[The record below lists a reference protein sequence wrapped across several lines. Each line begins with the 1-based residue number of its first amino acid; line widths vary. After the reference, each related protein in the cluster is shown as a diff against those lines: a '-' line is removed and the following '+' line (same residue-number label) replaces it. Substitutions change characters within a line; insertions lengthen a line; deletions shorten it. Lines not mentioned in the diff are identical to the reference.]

1 MEVQILSK
9 DNEPR
14 GKAPP
19 RLKVTLGSIDVS
31 IVNALRRVITS
42 NISTLVFRG
51 FPHNENQ
58 IDIVKNTTKFNN
70 EYLKHRL
77 SCIPIMNSDDTTFS
91 TFCKMYQ
98 LELNVTN
105 PTLEQRMVTT
115 ADLKIINKKTQKP
128 IEEKVDKYFPT
139 DPITGD
145 HILICILYP
154 NQNKQDEDETLHFIA
169 NFDIGRAEECSC
181 WNVAHHCVFEQV
193 QNASKIKEEA
203 IKIEDKQLKKDFL
216 LLDAQR
222 IVNPNEFTLSLESV
236 GIYSNEVLIYKACEY
251 ILKRI
256 EKINGFFSQNTN
268 KEIQNKTDY
277 EEFTSDGTRSQ
288 EEREEIQQNYCALYK
303 EDAFYIF
310 ELKEDDYTMGKMIET
325 YFFMLHES
333 VVSFVGFKKEHP
345 TKKEAYIYIRY
356 KDPETSHETIYQHF
370 KNVID
375 ILSNQFIRIQRG
387 FSSIKLENN

>member
-31 IVNALRRVITS
+31 VVNALRRVIIS
-42 NISTLVFRG
+42 NISTLVLRG
-51 FPHNENQ
+51 FPHKENQ
-58 IDIVKNTTKFNN
+58 INILKNTTKFNN

-91 TFCKMYQ
+91 TFCKLYQ

-105 PTLEQRMVTT
+105 PTLEQRIVTT
-115 ADLKIINKKTQKP
+115 ADLKIINKKTQQP
-128 IEEKVDKYFPT
+128 IEGNIEKYFPT

-145 HILICILYP
+145 HIMICILYP

-169 NFDIGRAEECSC
+169 NFDIGRAEESSC

-193 QNASKIKEEA
+193 QNSSKVKEEA
-203 IKIEDKQLKKDFL
+203 NKIEDKQLKKDFL
-216 LLDAQR
+216 LLEAQR
-222 IVNPNEFTLSLESV
+222 IVNPNQFTLSLEGV
-236 GIYSNEVLIYKACEY
+236 GIYSNEVLVYKACEY
-251 ILKRI
+251 ILKRL
-256 EKINGFFSQNTN
+256 EKINSYFSQNTN
-268 KEIQNKTDY
+268 KAIQNKTDY
-277 EEFTSDGTRSQ
+277 EEITSDGTLSQ
-288 EEREEIQQNYCALYK
+288 EEREQIKQNYCALYK
-303 EDAFYIF
+303 EDAFYKL
-310 ELKEDDYTMGKMIET
+310 ELKEDENTMGKMIES
-325 YFFMLHES
+325 YFFMALEAL
-333 VVSFVGFKKEHP
+333 VSFVGFKKEHP

-356 KDPETSHETIYQHF
+356 KDQETTHETIYQHF

-375 ILSNQFIRIQRG
+375 ILSNQFIRIQRE
-387 FSSIKLENN
+387 FSSTN

>member
-1 MEVQILSK
+1 MEVQIISK

-19 RLKVTLGSIDVS
+19 RLKVSFDSIDVS
-31 IVNALRRVITS
+31 IVNALRRVITT
-42 NISTLVFRG
+42 NIQTLVLRG

-58 IDIVKNTTKFNN
+58 INILKNTTKFNN

-91 TFCKMYQ
+91 TFCKLYQ

-105 PTLEQRMVTT
+105 PTLEQRIVTT
-115 ADLKIINKKTQKP
+115 ADLKIINKKTQQQMEGN
-128 IEEKVDKYFPT
+128 IETYFPP

-145 HILICILYP
+145 HIMICILYP

-169 NFDIGRAEECSC
+169 NFDIGCAQESSC

-203 IKIEDKQLKKDFL
+203 NKIDDTSLKKDFL

-222 IVNPNEFTLSLESV
+222 IVNPNQFTLSLEGV
-236 GIYSNEVLIYKACEY
+236 GIYSNEVLIYKACDY

-256 EKINGFFSQNTN
+256 ETINRYFSQNTN

-277 EEFTSDGTRSQ
+277 KELTSEGT
-288 EEREEIQQNYCALYK
+288 
-303 EDAFYIF
+303 
-310 ELKEDDYTMGKMIET
+310 
-325 YFFMLHES
+325 
-333 VVSFVGFKKEHP
+333 
-345 TKKEAYIYIRY
+345 
-356 KDPETSHETIYQHF
+356 
-370 KNVID
+370 
-375 ILSNQFIRIQRG
+375 
-387 FSSIKLENN
+387 